1 MDAFWEWLGSPTSAL
16 PLPTTKVTSV
26 NENNNSTVS
35 FDRMRNMLTRAAEI
49 RESEQQQIFDTLDE
63 IHARLSPLESI
74 GAVRKRLSEIPD
86 RTDVTALASR
96 VEDTMA
102 KLEAQ
107 DVTLASLTRAV
118 EGIVDKLAT
127 PFAQLDGRLDGVA
140 GRFEGVAGRMDGLE
154 DKLSNIHRRIDAL
167 DASLDK
173 HLDKQDAKLDA
184 IPGNVTVPVKERIDA
199 AESNLR
205 ARVDEVD
212 TGLRGQL
219 DNVRGQVDAT
229 RESVR
234 QSVTE
239 ASAAVTGKVT
249 ETAEAVQRKVTE
261 SADAVQSQLT
271 STGET
276 LQSQVTST
284 SDAVQNKVAESA
296 EGVHAN
302 IDQKSTSLSMK
313 VEASRKALQ
322 DSIDDTKTTV
332 DGTER
337 LEELAVR
344 LEQVTGRL
352 DSMTNRLDAVEDG
365 FQSKIADMGTTLAES
380 LAKVE
385 GTLTKQPD
393 SDSVASMVNKS
404 NEESERRIG
413 GHLDEAMATFAELMM
428 GGGGSPP
435 PRPPATLPR
444 QTARRRNG
452 KPQKNGPREEHDDAD
467 VSS

>member
-35 FDRMRNMLTRAAEI
+35 FDRMRNMLVRAAEI

-96 VEDTMA
+96 VEDAMA

-107 DVTLASLTRAV
+107 DTAIAALTRAV

-127 PFAQLDGRLDGVA
+127 PFAQLDGRLDGVT

-154 DKLSNIHRRIDAL
+154 DKLASIHRRIDEL
-167 DASLDK
+167 DGHLDK
-173 HLDKQDAKLDA
+173 HLDKQDAKLDSL
-184 IPGNVTVPVKERIDA
+184 PGSITGPVRERLDA
-199 AESNLR
+199 AEHTLRERVEAGENNLR
-205 ARVDEVD
+205 GRIDEVD
-212 TGLRGQL
+212 GALRGQL
-219 DNVRGQVDAT
+219 DATRDNVRQAV
-229 RESVR
+229 S
-234 QSVTE
+234 E
-239 ASAAVTGKVT
+239 A
-249 ETAEAVQRKVTE
+249 
-261 SADAVQSQLT
+261 
-271 STGET
+271 
-276 LQSQVTST
+276 
-284 SDAVQNKVAESA
+284 SDAVQNKVVETA
-296 EGVHAN
+296 EGLHGNV
-302 IDQKSTSLSMK
+302 DQKSTSLSMK
-313 VEASRKALQ
+313 IEASRKAVQ
-322 DSIDDTKTTV
+322 DSIEETKTTV

-352 DSMTNRLDAVEDG
+352 DNMTSRLDAVEDG
-365 FQSKIADMGTTLAES
+365 FQSKIAEMGNTLAES

-385 GTLTKQPD
+385 GTVVKQPD
-393 SDSVASMVNKS
+393 TESVASMVQKS

-428 GGGGSPP
+428 GGGAPP

-452 KPQKNGPREEHDDAD
+452 KPQKNTPRNEDNDDVD

>member
-35 FDRMRNMLTRAAEI
+35 FDRMRNMLVRAAEI

-86 RTDVTALASR
+86 RTDVTELTSR
-96 VEDTMA
+96 VEAAMG

-107 DVTLASLTRAV
+107 DTAIAALTRAV

-154 DKLSNIHRRIDAL
+154 DKLANIHRRVDEL
-167 DASLDK
+167 DAHLDK

-184 IPGNVTVPVKERIDA
+184 LPGNVTAPVKERIDV
-199 AESNLR
+199 AERTLRDRVDATENNLR
-205 ARVDEVD
+205 TRVDEIDNGVRAQFD
-212 TGLRGQL
+212 DVRGRMDSVRGQL
-219 DNVRGQVDAT
+219 DTT
-229 RESVR
+229 RDSLKQAVTESSAALSS
-234 QSVTE
+234 SVTE
-239 ASAAVTGKVT
+239 SSATVRNAVTGAS
-249 ETAEAVQRKVTE
+249 ET
-261 SADAVQSQLT
+261 VQSKLV
-271 STGET
+271 E
-276 LQSQVTST
+276 
-284 SDAVQNKVAESA
+284 AA
-296 EGVHAN
+296 EGLHAN

-313 VEASRKALQ
+313 VEASRKAIQ
-322 DSIDDTKTTV
+322 DSVDDTKTTV

-344 LEQVTGRL
+344 LEQVTSRL
-352 DSMTNRLDAVEDG
+352 DNMTSRLDAVEDG
-365 FQSKIADMGTTLAES
+365 FQSKIADMGTTLAAS
-380 LAKVE
+380 LSKVE

-393 SDSVASMVNKS
+393 TESVASLVKKS

-428 GGGGSPP
+428 GGGTPP

-452 KPQKNGPREEHDDAD
+452 KAPKNTPRTEENDDAD
-467 VSS
+467 VPN

>member
-35 FDRMRNMLTRAAEI
+35 FDRMRNMLVRAAEI

-96 VEDTMA
+96 VEDAMA

-107 DVTLASLTRAV
+107 DSAIASIARAV

-127 PFAQLDGRLDGVA
+127 PFAQLDGRLDGVT

-154 DKLSNIHRRIDAL
+154 DKLANIHRRIDEL
-167 DASLDK
+167 DANIDK
-173 HLDKQDAKLDA
+173 HLDKQDLKIDA
-184 IPGNVTVPVKERIDA
+184 LPGNVTGPVRERIDA
-199 AESNLR
+199 AESAVRDRVETAENNLR
-205 ARVDEVD
+205 GRVDEID
-212 TGLRGQL
+212 AGTRGQL
-219 DNVRGQVDAT
+219 DAARDNVRQ
-229 RESVR
+229 
-234 QSVTE
+234 
-239 ASAAVTGKVT
+239 AV
-249 ETAEAVQRKVTE
+249 AEA
-261 SADAVQSQLT
+261 ADK
-271 STGET
+271 
-276 LQSQVTST
+276 
-284 SDAVQNKVAESA
+284 VQNKLTEAA
-296 EGVHAN
+296 DGLHAN
-302 IDQKSTSLSMK
+302 VDQKSTSLSMK
-313 VEASRKALQ
+313 VEAARKGLQ
-322 DSIDDTKTTV
+322 DSIEDTKTTV

-352 DSMTNRLDAVEDG
+352 DGMTTRLDAVEDG
-365 FQSKIADMGTTLAES
+365 FTGKIADMGKALADS

-385 GTLTKQPD
+385 GTVTKQPD
-393 SDSVASMVNKS
+393 TDSVASMVKKS

-428 GGGGSPP
+428 GGGGQP

-452 KPQKNGPREEHDDAD
+452 KAPKGSPHDEAD
-467 VSS
+467 VTS

>member
-26 NENNNSTVS
+26 NENHNSTAS
-35 FDRMRNMLTRAAEI
+35 SDRMRNMLVRAAEI

-86 RTDVTALASR
+86 RSDVTALASR
-96 VEDTMA
+96 VEDAMA

-107 DVTLASLTRAV
+107 DGAIASIARAV

-154 DKLSNIHRRIDAL
+154 DKLASIHRRIDEL
-167 DASLDK
+167 DANIDK
-173 HLDKQDAKLDA
+173 HLDKQDVKLDA
-184 IPGNVTVPVKERIDA
+184 LPGNVTGPVRERIEA
-199 AESNLR
+199 AESVVRERVAAAETELR
-205 ARVDEVD
+205 SRIDEVD
-212 TGLRGQL
+212 GAVRGQL
-219 DNVRGQVDAT
+219 DTTGDNVRQAV
-229 RESVR
+229 
-234 QSVTE
+234 
-239 ASAAVTGKVT
+239 SAA
-249 ETAEAVQRKVTE
+249 
-261 SADAVQSQLT
+261 
-271 STGET
+271 
-276 LQSQVTST
+276 
-284 SDAVQNKVAESA
+284 SDAVQHKVTEAA
-296 EGVHAN
+296 DGLHAN
-302 IDQKSTSLSMK
+302 VDQKSTSLSMK

-322 DSIDDTKTTV
+322 DSIEETKTTV

-352 DSMTNRLDAVEDG
+352 DSMTTRLDAVEDG

-380 LAKVE
+380 LSKVE
-385 GTLTKQPD
+385 GTLVKQPD
-393 SDSVASMVNKS
+393 SDSVATMVKKS

-428 GGGGSPP
+428 GGGAQP

-452 KPQKNGPREEHDDAD
+452 KTQKSTPREDHDEAD

>member
-35 FDRMRNMLTRAAEI
+35 FDRMRNMLVRAAEI

-107 DVTLASLTRAV
+107 DATLAALTRAV

-127 PFAQLDGRLDGVA
+127 PFAQLDGRLDGVT

-154 DKLSNIHRRIDAL
+154 DKLASIHRRIDEL
-167 DASLDK
+167 DAHLDK

-184 IPGNVTVPVKERIDA
+184 LPNAVTVPVKERIDV
-199 AESNLR
+199 AETNLR
-205 ARVDEVD
+205 ARVDEA
-212 TGLRGQL
+212 
-219 DNVRGQVDAT
+219 DNAT
-229 RESVR
+229 RTHLDSTRDQVR
-234 QSVTE
+234 QSVTD
-239 ASAAVTGKVT
+239 AAESLRQTVTT
-249 ETAEAVQRKVTE
+249 STE
-261 SADAVQSQLT
+261 S
-271 STGET
+271 
-276 LQSQVTST
+276 LQGQVTSA
-284 SDAVQNKVAESA
+284 SEAVQNKLVESS
-296 EGVHAN
+296 EGLHAN
-302 IDQKSTSLSMK
+302 IDQKSTSVSMK
-313 VEASRKALQ
+313 VEASRKSLQ

-365 FQSKIADMGTTLAES
+365 FQSKIAEMGTTLAES
-380 LAKVE
+380 LSKVE
-385 GTLTKQPD
+385 GTLGKQPD
-393 SDSVASMVNKS
+393 TDSVATMVKKS

-428 GGGGSPP
+428 GGGAQP

-452 KPQKNGPREEHDDAD
+452 KPQKGNPRPEDAD
-467 VSS
+467 EADIIS